1 MPKVETKAKPNK
13 KIEPIE
19 VPDLLKMTNNE
30 LDVSKKLFGTLTDRQ
45 KVQRFKQ

>member
-1 MPKVETKAKPNK
+1 MTPEIATKAKSNAK
-13 KIEPIE
+13 MEPIE

-45 KVQRFKQ
+45 KR